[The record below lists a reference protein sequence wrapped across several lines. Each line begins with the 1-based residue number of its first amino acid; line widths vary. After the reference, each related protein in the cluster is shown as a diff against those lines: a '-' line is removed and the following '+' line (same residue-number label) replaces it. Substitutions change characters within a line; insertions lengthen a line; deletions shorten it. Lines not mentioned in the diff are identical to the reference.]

1 MSLYNLIA
9 FTTAGDAFALADNRE
24 LLVHDFA
31 TQSPLWRQELPAR
44 IVGLGAEGSA
54 IVAVD
59 DAGQM
64 TLWDAKSGQ
73 ARGQL
78 TLGSTAN
85 GLAMSPTGTAA
96 VLLPDSVAIVSR
108 NKSISSVRISD
119 ACAAA
124 WSGDGGLLAIGT
136 TYGDV
141 TIVGANLTAS
151 ACAADSA
158 SGVKLP
164 FPVQFLC
171 WHDGG
176 DWLASAGSSIWT
188 IDRLAA
194 SHQELIT
201 ELPEPPDFVACS
213 RDGGLLAFT
222 TRGKSAKVLNAN
234 DYSVVASVT
243 YTDRSIQ
250 GLLIG
255 PSPFLAISLDGGDAN
270 LFNLA
275 DEQVLRSD
283 PHPGRDHTRWT
294 LKVGLHSD
302 KLPPTCIGSLGKSKS
317 QPTPGDSATVPRNQ
331 SFPGWMGPIVGA
343 GIGGFFGTKVNT
355 EIPIEQRIP
364 AILLGAALGCA
375 GGLLI
380 WLWDWSRSR
389 DKM

>member
-1 MSLYNLIA
+1 MSLHNLIA

-85 GLAMSPTGTAA
+85 GLAMSPTGAAA

-108 NKSISSVRISD
+108 NKSVSSVRISGV
-119 ACAAA
+119 CAAA
-124 WSGDGGLLAIGT
+124 WSSDGGLLAIGT
-136 TYGDV
+136 TDGDV
-141 TIVGANLTAS
+141 KIVGANLTTNAK
-151 ACAADSA
+151 AADSA
-158 SGVKLP
+158 RGVKLP
-164 FPVQFLC
+164 FPVRFLC
-171 WHDGG
+171 WHDREH
-176 DWLASAGSSIWT
+176 WLASAGNAIWK
-188 IDRLAA
+188 IDRLAT
-194 SHQELIT
+194 SHQGLMMEMPD
-201 ELPEPPDFVACS
+201 LPDIIACS
-213 RDGGLLAFT
+213 RDGGLLGFT
-222 TRGKSAKVLNAN
+222 THGKETTVLNMRSP
-234 DYSVVASVT
+234 SVVASVT
-243 YTDRSIQ
+243 YADRSIQ
-250 GLLIG
+250 GLLFG

-294 LKVGLHSD
+294 LNVGLHSD
-302 KLPPTCIGSLGKSKS
+302 KLPPTYTGSLGKAKS
-317 QPTPGDSATVPRNQ
+317 QQTPGDSATVPRNQ

-389 DKM
+389 GKM